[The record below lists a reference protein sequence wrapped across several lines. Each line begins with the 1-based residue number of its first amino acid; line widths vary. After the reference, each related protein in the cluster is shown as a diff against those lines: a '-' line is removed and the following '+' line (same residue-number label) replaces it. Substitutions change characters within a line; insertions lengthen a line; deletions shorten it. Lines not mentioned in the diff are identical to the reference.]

1 MPNTQRT
8 TPYNEQI
15 RDEATEW
22 FVRFCEEELDSTA
35 RAEFDHWLRISPEHV
50 RAYLEISAFWE
61 AAGSMKRVCNVDLE
75 ALIERARSSSNVV
88 QLEPPKPAV
97 PQAQA
102 APPAHRNLF
111 GRLFPG
117 KAFSLSRRSLAV
129 AASVVLC
136 AVVLVAAVQWE
147 LVHSHV
153 YVAQTGERRTIALE
167 DGSTI
172 KLNSRTRIRVRF
184 SAHERSVELTQGQA
198 LFRVAKDPARAFI
211 VEIGGTR
218 VRAIG
223 TQFDVY
229 RKAKGTVVTVVEG
242 RVAVSAAPEADAPEA
257 ASGNGPP
264 ALLLLAGQ
272 QAWVAPHAAPTPRQA
287 DPAAATAWTEG
298 RLVFDATPL
307 AEVVQEFN
315 RYNTRQLSIDDPG
328 LLGLHI
334 SGTFGT
340 RDSAQMVR
348 FLSQRFGLVAHD
360 TDTGVRLSR
369 E

>member
-1 MPNTQRT
+1 MPISQRT

-22 FVRFCEEELDSTA
+22 LVRFCEEELDSDA
-35 RAEFDHWLRISPEHV
+35 RTEFDQWLRTSPEHV
-50 RAYLEISAFWE
+50 RAYLEISALWE

-88 QLEPPKPAV
+88 QLESPKPAAPV
-97 PQAQA
+97 AQQA
-102 APPAHRNLF
+102 PLAHRNLF
-111 GRLFPG
+111 GGLFAG
-117 KAFSLSRRSLAV
+117 KPFSVSRRWLAV
-129 AASVVLC
+129 AASAVLC
-136 AVVLVAAVQWE
+136 AVALAAAVQWG
-147 LVHSHV
+147 LVHASV
-153 YVAQTGERRTIALE
+153 YVAQTGERRTVALE
-167 DGSTI
+167 DGSTVE
-172 KLNSRTRIRVRF
+172 LNSRTRIRVRF
-184 SAHERSVELTQGQA
+184 SALERSIELTEGQA

-242 RVAVSAAPEADAPEA
+242 RVAVSAAPEAVAPEA
-257 ASGNGPP
+257 ASSDRQP
-264 ALLLLAGQ
+264 ALLLQAGQ
-272 QAWVAPHAAPTPRQA
+272 QAWVAPHAAPTPLQS
-287 DPAAATAWTEG
+287 DPAAATAWTED
-298 RLVFDATPL
+298 RLVFDSTPL
-307 AEVVQEFN
+307 ADVVQEFN
-315 RYNTRQLSIDDPG
+315 RYNTRQLSIDDPQ